1 MRAYFRDRLS
11 SKAHDV
17 CSAYLSPSWKH
28 TRGQWLIFHLPVSPQ
43 GVLPGA
49 GNMDLEHAKQ
59 PYGWATSQAST
70 MIFDSAL
77 KFYILLQYNT
87 QPPRYCKFTY
97 WWGSHHDARDN
108 QRTTRRIWLSPS
120 TLWVSGQVFRLASW
134 QTLLYPES
142 SQWPH
147 IKIFKIE
154 LYHFLHY
161 LSSLSSTLLLT
172 LPLLHSHWWTPF
184 FWLLLL
190 HMYACMVK

>member
-1 MRAYFRDRLS
+1 MSAVHVCPHHESMPEGSDLYSIFLL
-11 SKAHDV
+11 AHKWY
-17 CSAYLSPSWKH
+17 CL
-28 TRGQWLIFHLPVSPQ
+28 
-43 GVLPGA
+43 VL

-59 PYGWATSQAST
+59 PYSWATSQASA
-70 MIFDSAL
+70 MNFDSAL
-77 KFYILLQYNT
+77 KFYILLQCDT
-87 QPPRYCKFTY
+87 QLPRYCKFTY
-97 WWGSHHDARDN
+97 WWGSHHDAWDN

-120 TLWVSGQVFRLASW
+120 TMWVSVQVFRLASW

-142 SQWPH
+142 SHWPH

-172 LPLLHSHWWTPF
+172 LPLLHSQWWPPF